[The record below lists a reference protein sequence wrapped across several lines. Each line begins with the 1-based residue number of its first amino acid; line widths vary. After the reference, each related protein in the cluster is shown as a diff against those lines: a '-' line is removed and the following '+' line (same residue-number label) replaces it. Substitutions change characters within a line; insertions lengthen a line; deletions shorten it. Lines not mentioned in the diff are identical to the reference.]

1 MPAPA
6 RICPRRAGGR
16 PCRKNV
22 REMDSR
28 AVLDLA
34 GLSGKILLQSGAE
47 IYRVQETML
56 RIMRACGVEDGNV
69 YVVANGIFATVHE
82 GREDEGCLVR
92 HVPLGSVHLGYIH
105 EVNQISRAIEAGTMT
120 PEEALR
126 RVESLD
132 IPAERTLLQVC
143 ACAIGSGAFA
153 FLFGGSWQDALAAI
167 PIGVALQYFL
177 LFVGP
182 HLRRGLSGMGGGLLI
197 TVCAD
202 LLAWFLPVLGRD
214 YIVIGCL
221 MPLVQGVSFTNAIRE
236 FFNGDYLAGVT
247 HMLDALMGGVCIACG
262 VAAGLMLTDWVR
274 GCFL

>member
-1 MPAPA
+1 MPAGA
-6 RICPRRAGGR
+6 EGNQTDESG
-16 PCRKNV
+16 

-82 GREDEGCLVR
+82 GQEDERSFVR

-105 EVNQISRAIEAGTMT
+105 EVNRISRAIEAGTMT

-126 RVESLD
+126 LVESLD
-132 IPAERTLLQVC
+132 IPPERTLLQVF
-143 ACAIGSGAFA
+143 ACAVGSGAFA
-153 FLFGGSWQDALAAI
+153 FLFGGSWQDALAAV

-177 LFVGP
+177 LFVGS

-197 TVCAD
+197 TVCAAG
-202 LLAWFLPVLGRD
+202 LAWLVPTLGRD

-262 VAAGLMLTDWVR
+262 VAAGLMLVDWV
-274 GCFL
+274 GGWLL